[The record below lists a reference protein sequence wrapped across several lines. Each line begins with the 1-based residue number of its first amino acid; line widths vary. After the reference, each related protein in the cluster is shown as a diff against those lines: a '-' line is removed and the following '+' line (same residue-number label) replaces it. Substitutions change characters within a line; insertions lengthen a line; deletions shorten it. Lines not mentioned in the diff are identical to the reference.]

1 MTFVIKSLTSGG
13 GKYRRAAGLP
23 VVQYY
28 PGKTMWHRNG
38 WHACRDAQYIHKA
51 DTCYGR
57 VHVRRAAQLRC
68 LALVG
73 TAVEANPHTRTHTH
87 TKRVTRCTLMYKRR
101 GLSAHALTTPS
112 LRLAVDL
119 KTAGWFALLGKSGI
133 ATTGLT
139 LVTGDIG
146 TSPIAAETG
155 ITGFDLSQDAIMSSR
170 PLRWSK
176 ARSLPQITRRPRQPL

>member
-1 MTFVIKSLTSGG
+1 
-13 GKYRRAAGLP
+13 
-23 VVQYY
+23 
-28 PGKTMWHRNG
+28 
-38 WHACRDAQYIHKA
+38 
-51 DTCYGR
+51 
-57 VHVRRAAQLRC
+57 
-68 LALVG
+68 
-73 TAVEANPHTRTHTH
+73 
-87 TKRVTRCTLMYKRR
+87 MYKRR

-155 ITGFDLSQDAIMSSR
+155 ITGFDLSQDASNEFSTSTLVEGKVFAADYAPPTPAIMTT
-170 PLRWSK
+170 
-176 ARSLPQITRRPRQPL
+176 AITDMEAA